1 MERDVLTPEFMN
13 EIKDSVIMVSIE
25 NAPKTYEEGM
35 KYLIDV
41 PCKHSLSN
49 RSMARSLSQTLPTDP
64 TGFHLSPSAKGAKP
78 TVGNYFFNNERPY
91 MYVSFVSNLLRTRS

>member
-1 MERDVLTPEFMN
+1 MN

-41 PCKHSLSN
+41 PCKHSLAY
-49 RSMARSLSQTLPTDP
+49 RFMAL
-64 TGFHLSPSAKGAKP
+64 
-78 TVGNYFFNNERPY
+78 
-91 MYVSFVSNLLRTRS
+91 

>member
-1 MERDVLTPEFMN
+1 MN

-41 PCKHSLSN
+41 PCELFLTYFAIILGSSHTSP
-49 RSMARSLSQTLPTDP
+49 ADP

>member
-1 MERDVLTPEFMN
+1 MTPEFMN

-41 PCKHSLSN
+41 PCEQSL
-49 RSMARSLSQTLPTDP
+49 A
-64 TGFHLSPSAKGAKP
+64 
-78 TVGNYFFNNERPY
+78 FFPA
-91 MYVSFVSNLLRTRS
+91 